1 MPAVMSFPTRIVHG
15 RGAIRAL
22 GSELERI
29 GARRLLLVTDKGIV
43 KAGLLKSITPL
54 LEQAGMPFA
63 VFSDFD
69 PNPTD
74 ADALRGI
81 EAYRSAG
88 ADAILALGGGASLD
102 MGKAIRLLVHHDPPL
117 SRYDDAKGGDQF
129 VTARQPPLVAVPT
142 TAGTGSEV
150 GRSTVLIIDGTKV
163 VIFSPHLLANAAIL
177 DPELTVGLPPFV
189 TAATGMDA
197 LTHNL
202 EAYVAKGDHPL
213 ADAIALD
220 GLRRIALHLLRAV
233 KNGTDLEAREQM
245 LLGSAMGAIAFQ
257 KGLGACHSVAHALT
271 PVAGTHHG
279 LANSL
284 MLPTVIEF
292 NRSAA
297 EERLATAAS
306 RSELERLAAREPI
319 DLARA
324 ALAIAHEEY
333 PDLDEGRYLRTL
345 DEFAA
350 QVMRGLPAGAL
361 PERRVGRL
369 TSVLFHELGFSGNEA
384 DYYDPRNSFL
394 NEVIERRTGIPISL
408 SVLYMEVGRRCGL
421 RADGVLFPGHFLCK
435 VTLDEGELIVDPFH
449 RGQIL
454 GLPELKRRLAAAMGE
469 DARLDRRLLRPA
481 RPREILSRM
490 LQNLRSIYLNKR
502 DLPRALSCVDRLL
515 LFVPDDARVLRD
527 RARLYEMLGGA
538 QAAAA
543 DLERVLGLDPN
554 ASDAATLRARL
565 SRLRGSAGLLN

>member
-1 MPAVMSFPTRIVHG
+1 M
-15 RGAIRAL
+15 L
-22 GSELERI
+22 
-29 GARRLLLVTDKGIV
+29 
-43 KAGLLKSITPL
+43 
-54 LEQAGMPFA
+54 
-63 VFSDFD
+63 
-69 PNPTD
+69 
-74 ADALRGI
+74 
-81 EAYRSAG
+81 Y
-88 ADAILALGGGASLD
+88 
-102 MGKAIRLLVHHDPPL
+102 
-117 SRYDDAKGGDQF
+117 
-129 VTARQPPLVAVPT
+129 
-142 TAGTGSEV
+142 
-150 GRSTVLIIDGTKV
+150 
-163 VIFSPHLLANAAIL
+163 NAAV
-177 DPELTVGLPPFV
+177 DP
-189 TAATGMDA
+189 
-197 LTHNL
+197 
-202 EAYVAKGDHPL
+202 
-213 ADAIALD
+213 
-220 GLRRIALHLLRAV
+220 
-233 KNGTDLEAREQM
+233 
-245 LLGSAMGAIAFQ
+245 
-257 KGLGACHSVAHALT
+257 
-271 PVAGTHHG
+271 
-279 LANSL
+279 
-284 MLPTVIEF
+284 
-292 NRSAA
+292 
-297 EERLATAAS
+297 TAAS